1 MKRKLKSKIVS
12 KKCPDCGV
20 LIHVH
25 VDNKEIKCSGCKIVW
40 DVICRYDSLELY
52 CKPGKRARPNDG
64 TLALWGVSC

>member
-40 DVICRYDSLELY
+40 EVHRKANGLDLF
-52 CKPGKRARPNDG
+52 CKPGKRSRPNDG
-64 TLALWGVSC
+64 TLTLWGMHV